1 MTGVRKSGRGGMQ
14 APDGDTSPPAS
25 SSLPKSTITDGQM
38 TPCHKAVSI
47 AKERPK
53 AEAVSSS

>member
-14 APDGDTSPPAS
+14 APREHEPAR
-25 SSLPKSTITDGQM
+25 STITDGRM